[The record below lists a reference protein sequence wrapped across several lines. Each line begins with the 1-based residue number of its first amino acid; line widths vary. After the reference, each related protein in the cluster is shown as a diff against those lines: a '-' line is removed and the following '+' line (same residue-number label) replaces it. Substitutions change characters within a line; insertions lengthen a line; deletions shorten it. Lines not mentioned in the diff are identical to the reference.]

1 MKTWFFTECPY
12 PFLPDYDSMDS
23 IRVTLP
29 NEIYDPVKGADLF
42 DMYINLWKEAER
54 LGFDLMFNEHHQT
67 PTCTVPAAPL
77 MLSIAARETSKA
89 RLLVLGNPLANRSQ
103 PVRVAEEM
111 AMVDVL
117 SRGRLEVGFVRG
129 VPYEASA
136 ANISAFRGSQRMW
149 EAHDL
154 IMKAWTTHDGP
165 FNFEGQFYHHRQV
178 NIWPRPY
185 QAPHPPVW
193 VTMGSASSAV
203 QVAQYG
209 YVGAVF
215 QAGYQNTRKIF
226 DGYRDAY
233 LSAHRKAAPLDR
245 LAYCA
250 LVYVGENEAK
260 AAEGAKKLL
269 WYLEINKGAPQFS
282 NPPGY
287 HPPALSAQFLKP
299 ANKTPP
305 ITVEDI
311 VARGNMFAG
320 TPDQV
325 FEQAKA
331 FWEYSGGFGHLLMMG
346 HAGLMTQEDTTSS
359 LGLFAREVQPRL
371 NALIASYN
379 PAEMQEHRAAMSDR
393 KFTDLGGMSPD
404 FAR

>member
-1 MKTWFFTECPY
+1 MKTWFFNECPY
-12 PFLPDYDSMDS
+12 PYLPDHYES

-29 NEIYDPVKGADLF
+29 NEIYDPVKGADLY
-42 DMYINLWKEAER
+42 DLYIDLWLEAER

-67 PTCTVPAAPL
+67 PTCTVPAVSL
-77 MLSIAARETSKA
+77 MLSLVARQTSRS

-136 ANISAFRGSQRMW
+136 ANVSAFRGSQRLW

-154 IMKAWTTHDGP
+154 ILKAWTTHDGP
-165 FNFEGQFYHHRQV
+165 FNFEGEFHHHRQV

-193 VTMGSASSAV
+193 VTVGSASSAPE
-203 QVAQYG
+203 VARRG

-215 QAGYQNTRKIF
+215 MAGYQNIRKIYDSF
-226 DGYRDAY
+226 RDAY
-233 LSAHRKAAPLDR
+233 QTAHSKAMHPDR

-250 LVYVGENEAK
+250 LVYVGETEAK

-269 WYLEINKGAPQFS
+269 WYMETTKGAPQFS

-287 HPPALSAQFLKP
+287 HAPALASQFLKP
-299 ANKTPP
+299 SSAEVPV
-305 ITVEDI
+305 TVESQI
-311 VARGNMFAG
+311 ACGNMFAG

-325 FEQAKA
+325 YEQIKT

-346 HAGLMTQEDTTSS
+346 HAGLMTREDTTSS
-359 LGLFAREVQPRL
+359 LSLFAREVQPRL
-371 NALIASYN
+371 KALVDGYD
-379 PAEMQEHRAAMSDR
+379 EDKMRALRAKMPDR
-393 KFTDLGGMSPD
+393 KVTSVVGVSRD

>member
-1 MKTWFFTECPY
+1 MKTWFFNECPY
-12 PFLPDYDSMDS
+12 PYLPDHYDS
-23 IRVTLP
+23 IRVTMP
-29 NEIYDPVKGADLF
+29 NGLYDPVKGADLYHLYL
-42 DMYINLWKEAER
+42 DLWLEAEQ

-67 PTCTVPAAPL
+67 PTCTVPAVPL
-77 MLSIAARETSKA
+77 MLSIAARQTSQA
-89 RLLVLGNPLANRSQ
+89 RLLVLGNPLSNRNQ

-117 SRGRLEVGFVRG
+117 SRGRLDVGFVRG

-136 ANISAFRGSQRMW
+136 ANISAFRGSQRLW

-154 IMKAWTTHDGP
+154 ILKAWTTHDGP
-165 FNFEGQFYHHRQV
+165 FNFEGRFFHHRQV

-193 VTMGSASSAV
+193 VTVGSASSAPE
-203 QVAQYG
+203 VARRG

-215 QAGYQNTRKIF
+215 MAGYQGIRKIYDSF
-226 DGYRDAY
+226 RDAY
-233 LSAHRKAAPLDR
+233 QTEHQKPMPLDR

-250 LVYVGENEAK
+250 LVYVGETEAK
-260 AAEGAKKLL
+260 AAVGAKKLL
-269 WYLEINKGAPQFS
+269 WYMETTQGAAQFS

-287 HPPALSAQFLKP
+287 HTPALSAQFLKP
-299 ANKTPP
+299 SGEEAPV
-305 ITVEDI
+305 TVESQM
-311 VARGNMFAG
+311 ALGNMFAG

-325 FEQAKA
+325 YEQIKA

-346 HAGLMTQEDTTSS
+346 HAGLMTREDTTHSMS
-359 LGLFAREVQPRL
+359 LFSREVMPRL
-371 NALIASYN
+371 KELVRSYD
-379 PAEMQEHRAAMSDR
+379 AGKMRERRAAMPDR
-393 KFTDLGGMSPD
+393 KVTDVLGVSRD